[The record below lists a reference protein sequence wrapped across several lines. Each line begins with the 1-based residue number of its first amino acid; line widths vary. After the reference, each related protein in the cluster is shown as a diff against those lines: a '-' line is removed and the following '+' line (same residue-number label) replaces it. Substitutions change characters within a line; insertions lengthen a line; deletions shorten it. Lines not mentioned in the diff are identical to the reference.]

1 MVAVFGENPMST
13 ATMSRT
19 DALAKIRELEQE
31 AADLETQFNENM
43 SAIFQKIANAASLNA
58 SDDAPP
64 LRNRAATAAATAP
77 APKHANVAKKATKEK
92 PVSERNYSNP
102 VGLKATIFDVL
113 DRNPKEWA
121 KLLPDLPADAIGLQI
136 SEIKEIIEAEG
147 KWKSSSDDISTQLSG
162 HLGALRTKD
171 KVIARADGG
180 RYYVI
185 EGAELVVGKRGRKVA

>member
-1 MVAVFGENPMST
+1 MST

-43 SAIFQKIANAASLNA
+43 SAIFQKIADAASLNA

-64 LRNRAATAAATAP
+64 LRNRPAKATATAP
-77 APKHANVAKKATKEK
+77 APKHANVAKKAAAKEK

-171 KVIARADGG
+171 KVIARAEGG

-185 EGAELVVGKRGRKVA
+185 EGAELVVGKRGRKAAA